1 VIVQALPLSFV
12 ANNLAMHLNQPV
24 VDRTGL
30 TGDYDFTLRFSPRG
44 ETEVHNNEQTGA
56 KETTMRVTSISAH
69 NAALLSAIE
78 EQLGLK
84 LEPQTI
90 PLPVLVIDRA
100 EKPAAN

>member
-1 VIVQALPLSFV
+1 MSFV
-12 ANNLAMHLNQPV
+12 ANNLAMHLSQPV

-30 TGDYDFTLRFSPRG
+30 TGDYDFTLKFSP
-44 ETEVHNNEQTGA
+44 ESVTAVHDHGPNGA
-56 KETTMRVTSISAH
+56 KETTMPVNSISAH
-69 NAALLSAIE
+69 NAILLSAIE

-100 EKPAAN
+100 EKPEAK

>member
-1 VIVQALPLSFV
+1 
-12 ANNLAMHLNQPV
+12 
-24 VDRTGL
+24 
-30 TGDYDFTLRFSPRG
+30 
-44 ETEVHNNEQTGA
+44 
-56 KETTMRVTSISAH
+56 MRVTSISAH

>member
-1 VIVQALPLSFV
+1 MSFV
-12 ANNLAMHLNQPV
+12 AESLAKHLGQPV

-30 TGDYDFTLRFSPRG
+30 TGDYDFTMKFSPA
-44 ETEVHNNEQTGA
+44 TATAVHNNGETGA
-56 KETTMRVTSISAH
+56 KETTMPVTSISEH

-84 LEPQTI
+84 LDPQTI

>member
-1 VIVQALPLSFV
+1 
-12 ANNLAMHLNQPV
+12 MHLNQPV

-30 TGDYDFTLRFSPRG
+30 TGD
-44 ETEVHNNEQTGA
+44 
-56 KETTMRVTSISAH
+56 

-90 PLPVLVIDRA
+90 PLPVLVVDRA
-100 EKPAAN
+100 EKPATN

>member
-1 VIVQALPLSFV
+1 MSFV
-12 ANNLAMHLNQPV
+12 ANNLALHLGQPV

-30 TGDYDFTLRFSPRG
+30 TGDYDFTLKFSPESIAAAHDHG
-44 ETEVHNNEQTGA
+44 PNGA
-56 KETTMRVTSISAH
+56 KETTMPVTSISAH
-69 NAALLSAIE
+69 NAALLQAIE

-84 LEPQTI
+84 LDPQTI